1 MELLQCFEFDV
12 DFLSFSYPHKSQNS
26 FELPLNPKKKKK
38 KKFTKN
44 IFLVFY
50 IINPVNVT
58 LSIYFRKFY
67 MKN

>member
-38 KKFTKN
+38 KSSLK
-44 IFLVFY
+44 ISFL
-50 IINPVNVT
+50 
-58 LSIYFRKFY
+58 YFIL
-67 MKN
+67 